1 MNIKLKRVY
10 SSVDKDDGVRVLV
23 DRVWPRGISKD
34 KLQADIWLKDVAPS
48 TELRK
53 WFHHDRSKWQEFKE
67 KYFAELQ
74 DKTEAVEKLFELGK
88 EQQVTLLYAA
98 KDTEYNHA
106 VALRDY
112 LSSVHFR

>member
-1 MNIKLKRVY
+1 MNVKLKRVY
-10 SSVDKDDGVRVLV
+10 SSVDQDDGVRVLV

-53 WFHHDRSKWQEFKE
+53 WFNHDRSKWKEFKE

-74 DKTEAVEKLFELGK
+74 DKTEAIEKLFEMGK

-98 KDTEYNHA
+98 KGTEYNHA

-112 LSSVHFR
+112 LIS